1 MVFFVEDLK
10 FVFSNRL
17 VLFYN
22 LFIDDGVEQIEWID
36 VCFVG
41 SIFYGGVIEFN
52 LLVVIICNFDLLC
65 ICLFFRVRILYDDG
79 MVFKFKEKVGFVNL
93 VL

>member
-22 LFIDDGVEQIEWID
+22 LFIDVGVE
-36 VCFVG
+36 
-41 SIFYGGVIEFN
+41 
-52 LLVVIICNFDLLC
+52 
-65 ICLFFRVRILYDDG
+65 
-79 MVFKFKEKVGFVNL
+79 
-93 VL
+93 